1 MFNLFNGNKLISFHR
16 NPYSRLIFRTSR
28 ITSTIY
34 FYSCVYF
41 CSLLLSFCLH
51 PLFPN
56 ISVQLLNRRVY
67 GVFCWKESPFTFRKC
82 IQRETLGNFSSLV
95 FTWIQY
101 WNCPLLSIQRAYIPM
116 LFSSIALS
124 SSSTGVIVEKRP
136 LYFSA
141 YSLFQSTGTSN
152 IFHSSKSPCNNRWM
166 SSLLDAC
173 SRILSYCLLFCN
185 YKTFLW
191 FVKETNYLK
200 PNMFKSFWY
209 KEIPFQRRGFWNIKI
224 IKVPF

>member
-1 MFNLFNGNKLISFHR
+1 MFNLFNDNKLISFHR
-16 NPYSRLIFRTSR
+16 NPYSRFIFRTSR

-67 GVFCWKESPFTFRKC
+67 GAFCWKDCPFTFRKC

-95 FTWIQY
+95 FTSAQY
-101 WNCPLLSIQRAYIPM
+101 WNRASLSMQRAYIPIN
-116 LFSSIALS
+116 FPVSP
-124 SSSTGVIVEKRP
+124 SSSTDVIVEKRP

-173 SRILSYCLLFCN
+173 TLISSCCLLFVITKHF
-185 YKTFLW
+185 YDLSRS
-191 FVKETNYLK
+191 L
-200 PNMFKSFWY
+200 
-209 KEIPFQRRGFWNIKI
+209 I
-224 IKVPF
+224 I

>member
-1 MFNLFNGNKLISFHR
+1 MFNLFYKKKLISFHR
-16 NPYSRLIFRTSR
+16 NPYSWFIFRTSR

-41 CSLLLSFCLH
+41 CAFLLSFCLH

-56 ISVQLLNRRVY
+56 ISVQFLDRRGY
-67 GVFCWKESPFTFRKC
+67 GTFCWKKSPFTFREC

-95 FTWIQY
+95 FTCAQY

-124 SSSTGVIVEKRP
+124 SSKGVIVEKRP

-141 YSLFQSTGTSN
+141 YSLFQSTGTSH
-152 IFHSSKSPCNNRWM
+152 ILRLSWSPCNNRWM
-166 SSLLDAC
+166 SSLVDAC
-173 SRILSYCLLFCN
+173 TLISSCCLLFVITKHF
-185 YKTFLW
+185 YDL
-191 FVKETNYLK
+191 
-200 PNMFKSFWY
+200 S
-209 KEIPFQRRGFWNIKI
+209 RRLIT
-224 IKVPF
+224 

>member
-16 NPYSRLIFRTSR
+16 NPYSRFIFRTSR
-28 ITSTIY
+28 ITSAIY

-41 CSLLLSFCLH
+41 CAFLLSFCLH

-67 GVFCWKESPFTFRKC
+67 GAFCWKERPFTFRKC
-82 IQRETLGNFSSLV
+82 IQRETLGDFSSLV
-95 FTWIQY
+95 FTSAQY
-101 WNCPLLSIQRAYIPM
+101 WNWASLSMQRAYIPIP
-116 LFSSIALS
+116 FSSIALS

-136 LYFSA
+136 LLFSA
-141 YSLFQSTGTSN
+141 YSLSQITGTSN

-173 SRILSYCLLFCN
+173 TLISSCCLLFVITKHF
-185 YKTFLW
+185 YDLSRS
-191 FVKETNYLK
+191 L
-200 PNMFKSFWY
+200 
-209 KEIPFQRRGFWNIKI
+209 I
-224 IKVPF
+224 I